1 MIAMSAR
8 SVLRGSPRKGR
19 GDFSLDI
26 ELSSTAERLLLFGPS
41 GAGKSLTLQMIAG
54 LHRPDEGR
62 IVLRGET
69 VFDSA
74 TGLDLPARERRAGYL
89 FQSYALFP
97 HLTVYENLRFAL
109 RPERGPGL
117 LSRALPSF
125 LRGPAPE
132 VDAMLERM
140 ELSALAHHLPEQL
153 SGGQKQRAAL
163 ARALLSSPRLLL
175 LDEPFAALDPLLR
188 LRMRKEVDA
197 ILRGCGI
204 PLIMISHD
212 PADAEIFADDLAVIA
227 GGRVTAME
235 RNFHQRSLYAQDSL
249 SYLAEL
255 VSRSASSR
263 PIGFDDV

>member
-1 MIAMSAR
+1 MIEMSVR
-8 SVLRGSPRKGR
+8 SVLRGGPRKGR

-26 ELSSTAERLLLFGPS
+26 ELASTADRLLLFGPS

-54 LHRPDEGR
+54 LHRPDHGR
-62 IVLRGET
+62 IALCGET

-74 TGLDLPARERRAGYL
+74 AGLDLPARERRAGYL
-89 FQSYALFP
+89 FQNYALFP

-109 RPERGPGL
+109 RSPQGSGILR
-117 LSRALPSF
+117 RAMPSC

-140 ELSALAHHLPEQL
+140 ELSALAHHRPEQL

-197 ILRGCGI
+197 LLRGYGI

-212 PADAEIFADDLAVIA
+212 PADTEMFADDLAVIA
-227 GGRVTAME
+227 EGRVTAME
-235 RNFHQRSLYAQDSL
+235 RNFHQRRLYAQDTL
-249 SYLAEL
+249 SYLSEL

-263 PIGFDDV
+263 PIGFDNI